1 MEMTQVRELVN
12 LATQEVLGT
21 DSILLE
27 DLSNVVDIGD
37 AIFDNNAFD
46 NYVKSLINHIG
57 RVIFVNRRYGGYA
70 PSVLMDSWAYGSV
83 LQKISAEMPEAVEN
97 ESWELTDNT
106 SYDPNIFRKPKVSNK
121 FFNKRVTFE
130 IEASITELQ
139 VRESFSSG
147 EQLGAF
153 VSMLFNEIDKSI
165 TVKTD
170 ALVMR
175 TINHFIAETLYEDF
189 NNGNYSE
196 NSTARCVN
204 LLKLYNDSYETEL
217 TPEGAMKNP
226 EFIRFAA
233 YTMSL
238 YVDRLRVMSA
248 QFNIGGKARFT
259 PTDMLHFVM
268 LSDFSKAAG
277 VYLQSDTFH
286 DELVSMPKHD
296 TVPYWQGSGLEYSFG
311 DITEINV
318 KTANDHNVH
327 ASGILAVMFDRD
339 ALGVTRFDRRVKT
352 HYNPKAE
359 FTNYFYKQDAGYFN
373 DFNENFVVFFVA

>member
-1 MEMTQVRELVN
+1 MEMVQVRELVN

-21 DSILLE
+21 DSILAE
-27 DLSNVVDIGD
+27 DLSNVVDIGNQ
-37 AIFDNNAFD
+37 IFDNNAFD

-57 RVIFVNRRYGGYA
+57 RVIFVNRKYAGYA
-70 PSVLMDSWAYGSV
+70 PSVLMDSWAYGSI
-83 LQKISAEMPEAVEN
+83 LQKITAEMPEAVEN

-189 NNGNYSE
+189 NNGDYSA

-204 LLKLYNDSYETEL
+204 LLKLYNDSFKANL
-217 TPEGAMKNP
+217 TPETAMKNP

-286 DELVSMPKHD
+286 DELVQMPKHD
-296 TVPYWQGSGLEYSFG
+296 TVPYWQGSGREYSFG

-352 HYNPKAE
+352 NYNPKAE

>member
-21 DSILLE
+21 DSILTE
-27 DLSNVVDIGD
+27 DLSNIVDIGNSV
-37 AIFDNNAFD
+37 FNNEAFD
-46 NYVKSLINHIG
+46 NYVRSLINHIG
-57 RVIFVNRRYGGYA
+57 RVIFVNRVYNGYA
-70 PSVLMDSWAYGSV
+70 PSVVMESWVYGSI

-106 SYDPNIFRKPKVSNK
+106 SYDPNIFRKPKVHTK
-121 FFNKRVTFE
+121 FFNKRTTFE

-139 VRESFSSG
+139 VRESFSSA
-147 EQLGAF
+147 EQLNAF

-175 TINHFIAETLYEDF
+175 TINHMTAETFYADF
-189 NNGNYSE
+189 ENGNYSE

-204 LLKLYNDSYETEL
+204 LLKLYNDEFETQL
-217 TPEGAMKNP
+217 TPERAIKTP
-226 EFIRFAA
+226 EFIRFATM
-233 YTMSL
+233 TMSL

-248 QFNIGGKARFT
+248 QFNMGGMARFT
-259 PTDMLHFVM
+259 PNDRLHFIL
-268 LSDFSKAAG
+268 LSNFSAAAKI
-277 VYLQSDTFH
+277 YLQSDTFNK
-286 DELVSMPKHD
+286 ELITLPNHE

-318 KTANDHNVH
+318 KTASGHDVH
-327 ASGILAVMFDRD
+327 ASGIIGVMFDRD
-339 ALGVTRFDRRVKT
+339 ALGVTRFERRVKT
-352 HYNPKAE
+352 NYNPKAE

-373 DFNENFVVFFVA
+373 DFNENFVVFYVA

>member
-1 MEMTQVRELVN
+1 MEMVQVRELVN

-21 DSILLE
+21 DSILAE
-27 DLSNVVDIGD
+27 DLSNVVDIGNQ
-37 AIFDNNAFD
+37 IFDNNAFD

-57 RVIFVNRRYGGYA
+57 RVIFVNRKYGGYA

-83 LQKISAEMPEAVEN
+83 LQKITAEMPEAVEN

-189 NNGNYSE
+189 NDGNYSA

-204 LLKLYNDSYETEL
+204 LLKLYNDSFDGDL
-217 TPEGAMKNP
+217 TPEQSMKNP

-286 DELVSMPKHD
+286 DELVQMPRHD

-318 KTANDHNVH
+318 KTANDHDVH